1 MEESTKMTQFE
12 EHREKKIEEKWWVPG
27 ILETILNCLTNI
39 TEVAEGEETE
49 NGVEKIFEK
58 IYVKETMSEYFQIWW
73 KSLTHRSQSNCWK
86 PKIKTTLQTTRWNVN
101 YIKNNDFNS

>member
-12 EHREKKIEEKWWVPG
+12 EHREKKIEEKWWVPE

-58 IYVKETMSEYFQIWW
+58 NICQRNNVRIFPNLMKMFDPQITVK
-73 KSLTHRSQSNCWK
+73 LL
-86 PKIKTTLQTTRWNVN
+86 KTKDKDNLA
-101 YIKNNDFNS
+101 NNQMKCQLHKK